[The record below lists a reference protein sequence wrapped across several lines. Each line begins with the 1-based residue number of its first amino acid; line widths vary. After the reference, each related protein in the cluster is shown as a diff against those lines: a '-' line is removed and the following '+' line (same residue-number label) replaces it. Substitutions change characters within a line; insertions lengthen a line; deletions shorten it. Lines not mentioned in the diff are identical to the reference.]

1 MFILRIW
8 KDDNNLTHPLKYPLT
23 VGKETVITK
32 VMMFMTCHFKRK

>member
-23 VGKETVITK
+23 VGTEI
-32 VMMFMTCHFKRK
+32 FNSDR